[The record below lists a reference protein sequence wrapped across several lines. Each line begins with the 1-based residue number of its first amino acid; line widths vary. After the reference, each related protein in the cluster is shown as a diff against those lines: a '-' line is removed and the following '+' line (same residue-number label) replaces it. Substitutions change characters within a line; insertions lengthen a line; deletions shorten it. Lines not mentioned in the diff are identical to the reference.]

1 MCAVAYS
8 AHLRCDMNNE
18 AIFHQLLNKCLAL
31 VQRSLTNQTPTEY
44 CPKRNAKK
52 TMRLRDATGSRNFS
66 RSSTIMIFHQTF
78 PDSRKKN
85 VVSI

>member
-1 MCAVAYS
+1 MCALAYS
-8 AHLRCDMNNE
+8 AHLRSDMDNE

-52 TMRLRDATGSRNFS
+52 QCDYVMLR
-66 RSSTIMIFHQTF
+66 ILKTF
-78 PDSRKKN
+78 QDHLPS
-85 VVSI
+85 